1 MIASPSWCLAI
12 LLFLPAGTH
21 AATPEP
27 DATTT
32 WPQFRGPRASGV
44 AEGPPP
50 PTEWSVATGRHVL
63 WHTAIPGLAH
73 SSPIVWGQRV
83 FVATAVKAGPA
94 ELKVGLYGDTDSV
107 AELEPHQWRLMA
119 FRTADGAPLWNTQ
132 GRHAVPRQ
140 RRHTK
145 STQCN
150 ATPATNG
157 RYLVA
162 ILGSEGLFCFDLE
175 GHLLWHRDLGAQNA
189 GPYTDPHEQWG
200 FGSSPVIHQDRVI
213 VQCDVTSAQFL
224 VAFDLETG
232 RELWR
237 TARQEVST
245 WSTPTL
251 AESDDR
257 TQIVVNGW
265 RHLGG
270 YDPETGRELWRLAGG
285 GDAPIPTPVIAHGF
299 AYLTSSHG
307 HHRPMRAIR
316 LDAIGD
322 VTPQSIEATNAAI
335 AWVHPRQGNYLQ
347 TPIVVGDLLYGC
359 TDYGLVTCFDARTGR
374 IHYSERLRGAPQGFT
389 ASPVAAGG
397 HLYFTGEQG
406 DVFVVPATSHFS
418 VLATNRLGET
428 CLATPAIAGGRLF
441 FRTRHHLMAIGTEN

>member
-1 MIASPSWCLAI
+1 MRANPSRWLSTLLLVAGAQAGLPDPDVVIA
-12 LLFLPAGTH
+12 
-21 AATPEP
+21 
-27 DATTT
+27 

-44 AEGPPP
+44 ADGPPP
-50 PTEWSVATGRHVL
+50 PTEWSVATGHQVL
-63 WHTAIPGLAH
+63 WHTPVPGLAH
-73 SSPIVWGQRV
+73 SSPIVWNQCV
-83 FVATAVKAGPA
+83 IVATAVKPGSA
-94 ELKVGLYGDTDSV
+94 ELKVGLYGNTDSV
-107 AELEPHQWRLMA
+107 AEMEPHQWRLMA
-119 FRTADGAPLWNTQ
+119 FSTVDGAPLWNTE
-132 GRHAVPRQ
+132 GRHAVPSQ

-150 ATPATNG
+150 ATPATDG

-175 GHLLWHRDLGAQNA
+175 GHPLWYRDLGAQDA
-189 GPYTDPHEQWG
+189 GPYTDSHEQWG
-200 FGSSPVIHQDRVI
+200 FASSPVIHQHRVI
-213 VQCDVTSAQFL
+213 VQCDVASAQFL
-224 VAFDLETG
+224 VAFDLKTG
-232 RELWR
+232 QELWR

-251 AESDDR
+251 AESHGR
-257 TQIVVNGW
+257 TQIVLNGW

-270 YDPETGRELWRLAGG
+270 YDLETGRELWRLSGG
-285 GDAPIPTPVIAHGF
+285 GDAPIPTPVIAHGL

-307 HHRPMRAIR
+307 RHRPMRAIR

-322 VTPQSIEATNAAI
+322 ITPQNIEATNAAI

-347 TPIVVGDLLYGC
+347 TPIVVGGLLYGC

-406 DVFVVPATSHFS
+406 DVFVVPATDRFS
-418 VLATNRLGET
+418 VLATNSLGET

-441 FRTRHHLMAIGTEN
+441 FRTRHHLVAIGNDD